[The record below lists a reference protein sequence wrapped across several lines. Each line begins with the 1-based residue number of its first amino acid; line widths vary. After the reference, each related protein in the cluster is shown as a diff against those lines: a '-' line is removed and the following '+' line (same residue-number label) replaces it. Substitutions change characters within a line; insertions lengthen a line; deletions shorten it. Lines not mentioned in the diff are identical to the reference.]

1 MRPPVF
7 LFDAPKRKTA
17 LRAGVRKKRALT
29 RTPCFLRHAVRGMAS
44 LRSRRCLSREPASQR
59 TNVREKTYELY
70 KDGRGND
77 QPNS

>member
-1 MRPPVF
+1 MRPPYLSF
-7 LFDAPKRKTA
+7 RCAEKKDSAAP
-17 LRAGVRKKRALT
+17 GVRKKRALP